1 MADLT
6 RSLKIAA
13 RELEVPIIVLS
24 QLSRDIEKRN
34 DHKPQLSDLRESGAI
49 EQDADI
55 VMFIDRVNEANQELS
70 DEDMPIDQTD
80 DDGEACKLIIAKHR
94 NGSLGT
100 IALKWRKEYTR
111 FEEPKANR
119 LSNAP
124 VHNVADGNE
133 ELIPVANDDIDS
145 EF

>member
-13 RELEVPIIVLS
+13 RELECPIIVLS

-70 DEDMPIDQTD
+70 DSDEPIEQDEG
-80 DDGEACKLIIAKHR
+80 DGESCKLIIAKHR

-100 IALKWRKEYTR
+100 IALKWHKEYTR

-119 LSNAP
+119 LSEAP
-124 VHNVADGNE
+124 VHHVSNDTE

-145 EF
+145 AF